1 VERTFAAV
9 QFCYGQRDP
18 KEFSM
23 SESALGFRPL
33 YKQVR
38 EALVKRI
45 ADGVWQP
52 GQLLPSEP
60 DIASNLGVSP
70 GTVRKALDEMTADNL
85 VIRRQGR
92 GTYVAKHDDARILF
106 QFFKL
111 VPDSGE
117 RHFPESRVL
126 RIEACHDAEAADR
139 LGLPASDRLLTLD
152 RVRLL
157 ADVVCVLERIYLPM
171 AFFPGLERREI
182 PNNLY
187 ELYATEFGVTVG
199 GAREHLKAVAATS
212 HEAEHLQVQ
221 VGDPLLQIDR
231 LAFSIDKRRV
241 EWRISVCR
249 TDKIHYVSDLR

>member
-1 VERTFAAV
+1 MNEPV
-9 QFCYGQRDP
+9 
-18 KEFSM
+18 
-23 SESALGFRPL
+23 LGFRPL

-38 EALVKRI
+38 DALVKRI

-60 DIASNLGVSP
+60 DIALNLGVSA

-85 VIRRQGR
+85 VVRRQGR
-92 GTYVAKHDDARILF
+92 GTYVAKHDEARILF

-111 VPDSGE
+111 VPDSGD

-126 RIEACHDAEAADR
+126 RVELCHKAEAAER
-139 LGLPASDRLLTLD
+139 LGLPATAQLLTLD

-157 ADVVCVLERIYLPM
+157 GGAVCVFERIFLPS
-171 AFFPGLERREI
+171 AFFPNLETREI

-187 ELYATEFGVTVG
+187 ELYATEFGVTIG
-199 GAREHLKAVAATS
+199 EASEHLKAVAATAN
-212 HEAEHLQVQ
+212 EAQYLQVE
-221 VGDPLLQIDR
+221 VGDPLLRIDR

-241 EWRISVCR
+241 EWRISICR

>member
-1 VERTFAAV
+1 MNEPV
-9 QFCYGQRDP
+9 
-18 KEFSM
+18 
-23 SESALGFRPL
+23 LGFRPL

-38 EALVKRI
+38 DALVKRI

-60 DIASNLGVSP
+60 DIALNLGVSA

-85 VIRRQGR
+85 VVRRQGR
-92 GTYVAKHDDARILF
+92 GTYVAKHDEARILF

-111 VPDSGE
+111 VPDSGD

-126 RIEACHDAEAADR
+126 RVELCHKAEAAER
-139 LGLPASDRLLTLD
+139 LGLPGTAQLLTLD

-157 ADVVCVLERIYLPM
+157 GGAVCVFERIFLPS
-171 AFFPGLERREI
+171 AFFPNLETREI

-187 ELYATEFGVTVG
+187 ELYATEFGVTIG
-199 GAREHLKAVAATS
+199 EASEHLKAVAATAN
-212 HEAEHLQVQ
+212 EAQYLQVE
-221 VGDPLLQIDR
+221 VGDPLLRIDR

-241 EWRISVCR
+241 EWRISICR